1 MILKIGQKEN
11 IMNIET
17 NEMAVAAEE
26 KEPIYYAPKR
36 VTMISDIASILSWVV
51 LVFFIGDFIVQ
62 IISLNATM
70 ATQQLTVAA
79 LVKEP
84 SFYAYVFV
92 NLIVPF
98 FTGLGIFVILQ
109 AAATGLNML
118 LEMDFNARE
127 AKSK

>member
-1 MILKIGQKEN
+1 
-11 IMNIET
+11 MNIET
-17 NEMAVAAEE
+17 SEMGVTAED
-26 KEPIYYAPKR
+26 KEPIYYAPRR
-36 VTMISDIASILSWVV
+36 VTLISDLASILSWVV

-62 IISLNATM
+62 IISLNSTM
-70 ATQQLTVAA
+70 ATQQLTIAA

-98 FTGLGIFVILQ
+98 LTGLGIFIILQ
-109 AAATGLNML
+109 AAATGLNVL